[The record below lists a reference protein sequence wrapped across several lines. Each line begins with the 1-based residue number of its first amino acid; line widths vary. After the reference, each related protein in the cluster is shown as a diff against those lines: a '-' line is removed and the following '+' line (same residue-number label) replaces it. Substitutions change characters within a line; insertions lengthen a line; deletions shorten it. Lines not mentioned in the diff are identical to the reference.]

1 MARGKRRR
9 IVKAGPFV
17 STPRARKIPGKS
29 VAPGGT
35 VVIEPQE
42 EGQEP
47 LHFKKGALHKALGVP
62 LDQPIPESKK
72 RAALAGK
79 YGPKVRRMAIFAF
92 LGALARGRE
101 TLRRRRRRRLFGR
114 RRTRHPEPETLLY
127 R

>member
-1 MARGKRRR
+1 VVRGKRRR

-29 VAPGGT
+29 VAPGGII
-35 VVIEPQE
+35 VIEPQE
-42 EGQEP
+42 AGQEP

-62 LDQPIPESKK
+62 LDQPIPEPEK
-72 RAALAGK
+72 RAALAGE
-79 YGPKVRRMAIFAF
+79 YGPKVRSMAIFAF

-101 TLRRRRRRRLFGR
+101 TIRRRRGLRLFGR
-114 RRTRHPEPETLLY
+114 RRTRRPEPEALLY